1 MPVLYGLKNC
11 STCRSAIQELKAA
24 GKDVT
29 LVDVRESQLDFDLID
44 RFLREFG
51 DALVNRRS
59 TTWRN
64 LPESKRQG
72 TPGDL
77 IAKHPSLMKRPVI
90 VDGELVTLGWH
101 AAARARH
108 LGEWARSPD

>member
-1 MPVLYGLKNC
+1 M
-11 STCRSAIQELKAA
+11 
-24 GKDVT
+24 
-29 LVDVRESQLDFDLID
+29 DVRESELDSGVID

-51 DALVNRRS
+51 DVLVNRRS

-64 LPESKRQG
+64 LSDSERQAAPE
-72 TPGDL
+72 DL

-90 VDGELVTLGWH
+90 VEGELATLGWD

-108 LGEWARSPD
+108 LGE